1 MLQSPTVEMEILGVP
16 MKFVR
21 LLAIFAVV
29 TVVMATLIPASH
41 AQDPQTP
48 DELCE
53 SAAQGIEEP
62 ETRTF
67 SEPEEVLE
75 QDVDYK
81 AIFCTE
87 DGAVYVDLLEDFVP
101 VTVNNFVFLAQ
112 NDYYNNTTFHRVIAD
127 FMVQGGDPT
136 GTGSGGPGYQFEDEF
151 VPFLSFN
158 TPGWLAMANA
168 GPGTNGSQFFI
179 TRVPTPHL
187 NGRHTIFGR
196 VLEGQTVVDEM
207 RNRDPQNPDDAAS
220 PGVTLQ
226 TVLIVEDDSDIATDY
241 EPPETFTAEE
251 IVDTIRSIP
260 IDGFSITESDVEESD
275 DATVSFVS
283 WERDEC
289 PEAPDLLAVG
299 LQFRSYETAAD
310 AEAVMEDTSG
320 LAEDFEILDDA
331 STAVDGDVYF
341 QPTEACDT
349 NAEAYRYVWN
359 RGSYVLVMNY
369 TVGEG
374 IVTEENRAGLA
385 TRLST
390 AFEEFMGEVILN
402 DAMQ

>member
-1 MLQSPTVEMEILGVP
+1 MKPARLIAILSVITV
-16 MKFVR
+16 
-21 LLAIFAVV
+21 A
-29 TVVMATLIPASH
+29 MATLLPASY
-41 AQDPQTP
+41 AQGDPQTP
-48 DELCE
+48 EELCE
-53 SAAQGIEEP
+53 AAAPDIEEP

-67 SEPEEVLE
+67 SEPEQVLE

-87 DGAVYVDLLEDFVP
+87 DGAIYVDLLEDFTP

-196 VLEGQTVVDEM
+196 VLEGQSVVDEM
-207 RNRDPQNPDDAAS
+207 RNRDPQNPQDTES
-220 PGVTLQ
+220 PGVTLE
-226 TVLIVEDDSDIATDY
+226 TVLVIEDASTVESDY
-241 EPPETFTAEE
+241 EPPELFDAEE
-251 IVDTIRSIP
+251 IVDEIRAIPVDGYSIV
-260 IDGFSITESDVEESD
+260 ESDVQETD
-275 DATVSFVS
+275 DTTVSYVS
-283 WERDEC
+283 WEVDTC
-289 PEAPDLLAVG
+289 PEEPDLYALGLSVHSYDSVDEAESAV
-299 LQFRSYETAAD
+299 
-310 AEAVMEDTSG
+310 EDTSG
-320 LAEDFEILDDA
+320 FAEDFEFLGDA
-331 STAVDGDVYF
+331 TETVEGDVYF
-341 QPTEACDT
+341 RQVEACET
-349 NAEAYRYVWN
+349 GAEAYRYIWN
-359 RGSYVLVMNY
+359 RGPYVLVMDF

-374 IVTEENRAGLA
+374 IVPEENRAGA
-385 TRLST
+385 AANLST
-390 AFEEFMGEVILN
+390 AFERNIGEVIFR
-402 DAMQ
+402 AVMQ